1 MEDDGTA
8 TAAAQAKEGGGI
20 ASRVASSSS
29 IACGGP
35 LEQVGRSIVF
45 LALCFVLFIMG
56 LLKGLRFIFPTFIL
70 SSSSWQL
77 PTLPPFFAF
86 FFLLDFLLL
95 LHLCVGLV
103 CCVLPTSCCKELRN
117 HKTEMMLLLLL
128 QLSLSLSLSLSLNS
142 VLGICE
148 AGA

>member
-1 MEDDGTA
+1 MEEDGTA
-8 TAAAQAKEGGGI
+8 TAAVQAKERGGI

-35 LEQVGRSIVF
+35 LEQVGRCIVF

-77 PTLPPFFAF
+77 PTIPPFFAF
-86 FFLLDFLLL
+86 FFCWTFFFFFFFFFFISVWVWFVSCFLLPAAKNCRTTEL
-95 LHLCVGLV
+95 I
-103 CCVLPTSCCKELRN
+103 CCCCCCCS
-117 HKTEMMLLLLL
+117 
-128 QLSLSLSLSLSLNS
+128 SLSLSLR
-142 VLGICE
+142 VLF
-148 AGA
+148 

>member
-1 MEDDGTA
+1 MEEDGTA
-8 TAAAQAKEGGGI
+8 TAAVQAKEGGGI

-35 LEQVGRSIVF
+35 LEQVGRCIVF

-77 PTLPPFFAF
+77 PTFPPFFAF
-86 FFLLDFLLL
+86 FFCWTFFFFFISVWVWFVAYFLL
-95 LHLCVGLV
+95 
-103 CCVLPTSCCKELRN
+103 PAAKNCKTTKL
-117 HKTEMMLLLLL
+117 
-128 QLSLSLSLSLSLNS
+128 
-142 VLGICE
+142 I
-148 AGA
+148 

>member
-1 MEDDGTA
+1 MEEDGTA
-8 TAAAQAKEGGGI
+8 TAAVQAKEDGGI

-35 LEQVGRSIVF
+35 LEQVGRCIVF

-77 PTLPPFFAF
+77 PTLSPFFAF
-86 FFLLDFLLL
+86 FLLLDFLLL

-103 CCVLPTSCCKELRN
+103 CCMLPTFCCKELQN
-117 HKTEMMLLLLL
+117 HKTDMMLLL
-128 QLSLSLSLSLSLNS
+128 QLSLSLSLNS